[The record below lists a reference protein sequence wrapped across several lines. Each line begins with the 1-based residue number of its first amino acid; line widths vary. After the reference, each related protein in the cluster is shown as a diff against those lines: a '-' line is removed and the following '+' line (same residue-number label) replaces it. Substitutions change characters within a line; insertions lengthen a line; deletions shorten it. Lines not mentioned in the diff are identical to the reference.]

1 MQSFQ
6 ETPMN
11 KDEESE
17 ESSWTFYFEEFLW
30 QNDQKVIMNCNET
43 LNSLAPDAI
52 SSSIIK
58 KAACFQDDQTKK
70 PMFKKRKNKGVI
82 IDDSLEDTASSPLS
96 CSKVTYFDQVKIKNK
111 NKKTLHISEEKVGT
125 CEEEINKIM
134 VSSNIELK
142 KRGLCLAPLSSF
154 ANYLS

>member
-1 MQSFQ
+1 MKNFQ

-11 KDEESE
+11 NIDEEPE

-30 QNDQKVIMNCNET
+30 QNDQKMIMSCNET
-43 LNSLAPDAI
+43 LNSLAPDAT
-52 SSSIIK
+52 SSSMIK

-70 PMFKKRKNKGVI
+70 LTLKKRKNKGVV

-96 CSKVTYFDQVKIKNK
+96 GAKVTYFDQVEINSK
-111 NKKTLHISEEKVGT
+111 NKKTLHMSEEKVVT
-125 CEEEINKIM
+125 CEDQNKIM
-134 VSSNIELK
+134 VSSNMELR
-142 KRGLCLAPLSSF
+142 KRGLCLAPLSSL

>member
-1 MQSFQ
+1 MKSFQ

-11 KDEESE
+11 KDEEESE

-43 LNSLAPDAI
+43 LNSLAPDA
-52 SSSIIK
+52 SSSSVVK

-70 PMFKKRKNKGVI
+70 LSLKKRKNKGVI

-96 CSKVTYFDQVKIKNK
+96 GSKVTYFDQVKIKNK
-111 NKKTLHISEEKVGT
+111 KTLHISEEKVGS
-125 CEEEINKIM
+125 CEEEIKKIL

-142 KRGLCLAPLSSF
+142 KRGLCLAPLSSL